1 MKTLY
6 VMAGVPGTGKSTLV
20 NNIIKN
26 MDDHRDRVF
35 VYSTDALIEEWSAAQ
50 GWSYNLGFDKY
61 IDAATKKM
69 DADLLIA
76 VNENR
81 NIIWDQTN
89 TGVKKRKA
97 ILSKI
102 PKDYRTECHAIMLP
116 SGDSQNE
123 DWEYRLN
130 NRPGKS
136 IPDFIVSNMSKTY
149 TLPARNEGFD
159 DVYIYDMY
167 GNEVT
172 YEC

>member
-1 MKTLY
+1 MVGY
-6 VMAGVPGTGKSTLV
+6 PASGKSTRVKSLC
-20 NNIIKN
+20 N
-26 MDDHRDRVF
+26 MDPDAF
-35 VYSTDALIEEWSAAQ
+35 VYSTDNLIEEWGALV
-50 GWSYNLGFDKY
+50 GWSYDMAFDKY
-61 IDAATKKM
+61 VDIATKQM
-69 DADLLIA
+69 
-76 VNENR
+76 NEWLDVAIKNKQ